1 MYSTADVLKFLIK
14 TLGGRAP
21 YKSLTYLAFFA
32 QYDIRGR
39 GARKYLAGGEPLA
52 RAEFYLWH
60 GIASNEVADASQE
73 FAYQVKEG
81 HLELIYEGPAPPLP
95 PPVERRLAYVAVEYG
110 GRRPWQLQRHAYK
123 VLDLLI
129 PEKRSDHAGLL
140 IDSYLRVE
148 GFAVAEK
155 ELLTADRDN

>member
-1 MYSTADVLKFLIK
+1 MYSTADVLKFLLGA
-14 TLGGRAP
+14 LGGRAL
-21 YKSLTYLAFFA
+21 YKSLPYLAFFA

-60 GIASNEVADASQE
+60 GVVSDEVADASQG
-73 FAYQVKEG
+73 FAYEVREG

-110 GRRPWQLQRHAYK
+110 GWRPWQLQKHAYE
-123 VLDLLI
+123 VLDLSI
-129 PEKRSDHAGLL
+129 PEKRGDYEGHL
-140 IDSYLRVE
+140 IDSYLRIE

>member
-52 RAEFYLWH
+52 RASFYLWH
-60 GIASNEVADASQE
+60 GIVSDEVADASQE
-73 FAYQVKEG
+73 LPSEVGEV
-81 HLELIYEGPAPPLP
+81 HLELIYKGPAPPLP

-110 GRRPWQLQRHAYK
+110 GWRPWQLQKHAYE
-123 VLDLLI
+123 VLDLSI
-129 PEKRSDHAGLL
+129 PEKQSDYAGFL
-140 IDSYLRVE
+140 IDSYLRIE
-148 GFAVAEK
+148 GFATAER
-155 ELLTADRDN
+155 ELLADRDN